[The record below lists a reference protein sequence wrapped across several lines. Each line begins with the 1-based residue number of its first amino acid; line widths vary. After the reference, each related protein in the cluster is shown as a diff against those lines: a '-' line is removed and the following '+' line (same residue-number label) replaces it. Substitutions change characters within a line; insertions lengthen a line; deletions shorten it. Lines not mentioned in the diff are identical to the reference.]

1 MFNREKHTKW
11 MEFAYNE
18 AVKAY
23 KEDEVPIGAIV
34 VLNNKIIGKGYNK
47 VESLLDS
54 TAHAEI
60 ISITSAANHLND
72 WRLKDCSIY
81 ITKEPC
87 VMCYGAIINSRI
99 KNIYYGF
106 SDSENGF
113 RSKIS
118 KEKILSCN
126 HVENIE
132 SNILEYDCKKI
143 IQDFFANKR
152 KINKKS

>member
-1 MFNREKHTKW
+1 MFNQVEHTKW
-11 MEFAYNE
+11 MKFAYNE

-23 KEDEVPIGAIV
+23 KKDEVPVGAII
-34 VLNNKIIGKGYNK
+34 VLDNKIIGRGYNQ
-47 VESLLDS
+47 VEGLLDS

-60 ISITSAANHLND
+60 ISITSAANFLND

-87 VMCYGAIINSRI
+87 TMCYGAIINARI

-113 RSKIS
+113 RNKIS
-118 KEKILSCN
+118 KENLLSNN
-126 HVENIE
+126 HIENIE
-132 SNILEYDCKKI
+132 GDILEYDCKKI
-143 IQDFFANKR
+143 IQDFFTIKR